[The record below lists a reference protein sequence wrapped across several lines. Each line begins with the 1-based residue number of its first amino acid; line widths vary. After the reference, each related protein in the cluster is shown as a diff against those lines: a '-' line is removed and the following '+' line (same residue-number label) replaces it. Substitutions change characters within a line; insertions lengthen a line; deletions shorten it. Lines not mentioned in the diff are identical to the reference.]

1 MKYKVLIVGY
11 GIASTAYASVLNS
24 KKIKT
29 SVIGSPYDK
38 KIIQKLKKDK
48 NDKINRIKFNS
59 NFNFYYEKEIYKLK
73 KNEFDLI
80 IVGTNSKGLDWAI
93 KLLNYLMKQAPVLLI
108 TKGLFKNQNK
118 IITFSNLFEKKC
130 FNKKIIMASGPCLAK
145 ELIYKNHTRTVFA
158 SKNLKNA
165 KIAKKILET
174 DYYHPDISSDI
185 KGAEI
190 CSAIKNI
197 YATVVGSSVPKINLK
212 KNTKASLFNPSSAL
226 FEQSLKEMNIIVKNF
241 GGKNETVGGLS
252 GAGDLYVSILG
263 GRNSKLG
270 FYLGQGF
277 SYKSII
283 NKQLKGITVEGADL
297 IILAG
302 RLILKKI
309 SKKKLP
315 LLFSLTNSIL
325 SNKRL
330 KIDWK
335 MFTQ

>member
-11 GIASTAYASVLNS
+11 GIASTAYASILNS

-29 SVIGSPYDK
+29 SVIGSSYDK
-38 KIIQKLKKDK
+38 KIIQKLKRDK

-93 KLLNYLMKQAPVLLI
+93 KLLNNLMKQAPVLLI

-145 ELIYKNHTRTVFA
+145 ELINKNHTRTVFA

-212 KNTKASLFNPSSAL
+212 KNTKASLLNPSSAL

-283 NKQLKGITVEGADL
+283 NKQLKGVTVEGADL